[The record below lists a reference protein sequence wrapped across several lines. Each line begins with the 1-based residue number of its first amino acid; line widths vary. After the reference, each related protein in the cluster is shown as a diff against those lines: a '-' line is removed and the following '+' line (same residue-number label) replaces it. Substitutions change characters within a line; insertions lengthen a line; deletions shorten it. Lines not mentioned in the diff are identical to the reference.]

1 MSAKE
6 NMAAARRLLDEAW
19 SQGNLEAVD
28 ELVADSYVFHDPL
41 VPGIEGTE
49 GLKQL
54 INMYRTGYP
63 DLKFTLEDQLS
74 DGDKVIN
81 RWTCAGTHKGELMG
95 IPATGKYTTT
105 SGISIS
111 RYEGGKAIEEWVR
124 WDALGWL
131 QQLGVIPPLGGG

>member
-1 MSAKE
+1 MSAKD
-6 NMAAARRLLDEAW
+6 NMAAARRLLDEGW
-19 SQGNLEAVD
+19 SQGKLDVVD
-28 ELVADSYVFHDPL
+28 ELVADSYVFRDPA

-54 INMYRTGYP
+54 ITMYRTGYP
-63 DLKFTLEDQLS
+63 DLKFTLEDQLA
-74 DGDKVIN
+74 DGDKVVN
-81 RWTCAGTHKGELMG
+81 RWTCAGTHEGELMG

-111 RYEGGKAIEEWVR
+111 RFEGGKAVEEWVR
-124 WDALGWL
+124 WDTLGWL